1 MKIKYTSAGIGSN
14 VPKPYVSLVMCGQ
27 NRRIAVDGMIDSGSD
42 HNLFSIGL
50 AQICGIDLTHA
61 TQVMVAGFNHSG
73 KKNEAVKQLEFL
85 KKLFEGNPECLELH
99 ELVTQAEE
107 AIKLSQYDK
116 ALSLA
121 DAAVQSCKDLV
132 SSKGKELKLPK
143 QIRINDI
150 VILIVE
156 LISFSFISYGRRLK
170 FS

>member
-73 KKNEAVKQLEFL
+73 KKNEGYLVPVKYVLDNFEWLGDTVFVETQQPHGFL
-85 KKLFEGNPECLELH
+85 GQAGFFDAFDVLFSYSKKTIELH
-99 ELVTQAEE
+99 PVVAQK
-107 AIKLSQYDK
+107 IDY
-116 ALSLA
+116 
-121 DAAVQSCKDLV
+121 
-132 SSKGKELKLPK
+132 LK
-143 QIRINDI
+143 R
-150 VILIVE
+150 
-156 LISFSFISYGRRLK
+156 
-170 FS
+170 